1 MNSKKILMSEIS
13 QKYGIYAL
21 YLTCFSCIF
30 SSSLTSIFSVVM
42 IICWLA
48 SGSFKNIPVIVKEN
62 PITVFCIAYCC
73 LLLIGIFYSPA
84 ALSDSLDYFKKYRV
98 LLFIPIVLSLTM
110 GQQKVSRS
118 IVNAL
123 LLGYLFVL
131 VNAYLVDFNLIEPN
145 ALALKRRGGGFL
157 VIFAY
162 LVLQRAFVEKELRFL
177 WGGFFIAICY
187 DIFFILS
194 TRTGWIIFI
203 GLALLFFMQHFSIKK
218 QLVFFVLTASL
229 SIGIFYTSSSIQ
241 QSIDRT
247 LYSIKSYDVEEK
259 NAQTSLGLRLDWYQN
274 SIALI
279 KEKPMFGYG
288 TGGFEIAQKPLIVG
302 KSTQATGDPHNEYFL
317 TAVQIG
323 LVGCVVLLLLL
334 IDPVVRSFKLL
345 LLKNRNRAFALQA
358 TVLFLVIG
366 CFFNSWLLTSKPS
379 HVFAFLIIA
388 FYPVRDKQ
396 EETHSTN
403 TPLENKSA

>member
-1 MNSKKILMSEIS
+1 MSEIS

-48 SGSFKNIPVIVKEN
+48 SGTYKNFPVIVKEN
-62 PITVFCIAYCC
+62 PITIFCIAYCC
-73 LLLIGIFYSPA
+73 LLLLGIFYSPA

-110 GQQKVSRS
+110 GQQKVSRN

-131 VNAYLVDFNLIEPN
+131 VNAYLVDFSLLELN

-162 LVLQRAFVEKELRFL
+162 LVLQRALVEKELRFL
-177 WGGFFIAICY
+177 WGGFFLVICY
-187 DIFFILS
+187 DIFFILN
-194 TRTGWIIFI
+194 TRTGWLIFI
-203 GLALLFFMQHFSIKK
+203 GLALLFFVQHFSIK
-218 QLVFFVLTASL
+218 QQVILFVFTACIG
-229 SIGIFYTSSSIQ
+229 IGIFNTSDIFKER
-241 QSIDRT
+241 IDLT
-247 LYSIKSYDVEEK
+247 LHNLKNYDAEEK
-259 NAQTSLGLRLDWYQN
+259 NSKTGLGLRLDWYQN
-274 SIALI
+274 SIALV
-279 KEKPMFGYG
+279 KEKPLLGYG
-288 TGGFEIAQKPLIVG
+288 TGSFEIAQMPLIEG
-302 KSTQATGDPHNEYFL
+302 KATQATGDPHNEYFL

-388 FYPVRDKQ
+388 FYPIRDKQ
-396 EETHSTN
+396 EETHSAN

>member
-1 MNSKKILMSEIS
+1 MFGIS

-42 IICWLA
+42 IVCWLV
-48 SGSFKNIPVIVKEN
+48 SGTYKNIHVIIKEN
-62 PITVFCIAYCC
+62 PVTIFCIAYCC

-84 ALSDSLDYFKKYRV
+84 SLSDSLDYFKKYRV

-110 GQQKVSRS
+110 GRHNVSRN

-131 VNAYLVDFNLIEPN
+131 INAYLVDFSLLEPN
-145 ALALKRRGGGFL
+145 ALSLKRRGGGFL

-162 LVLQRAFVEKELRFL
+162 LVLQRALLEKELRFL
-177 WGGFFIAICY
+177 WGGFFLAICY
-187 DIFFILS
+187 DIFFILN
-194 TRTGWIIFI
+194 TRTGWVIFI
-203 GLALLFFMQHFSIKK
+203 GLALLFFMQNFSIKK
-218 QLVFFVLTASL
+218 QLLFFVLAAC
-229 SIGIFYTSSSIQ
+229 IGVGIFYTSDIFEERIST
-241 QSIDRT
+241 T
-247 LYSIKSYDVEEK
+247 LHNLKNYDAEEK
-259 NAQTSLGLRLDWYQN
+259 NASSSLGLRLDWYQN

-279 KEKPMFGYG
+279 KEKPLWGYG
-288 TGGFEIAQKPLIVG
+288 TGSFEIAQKPLIEG
-302 KSTQATGDPHNEYFL
+302 KNTQATGDPHNEYFL

-323 LVGCVVLLLLL
+323 LVGCLVLLLLL

-345 LLKNRNRAFALQA
+345 LLKKQEKAFALQA

-379 HVFAFLIIA
+379 HIFAFLIIA
-388 FYPVRDKQ
+388 FYPIRDKQ
-396 EETHSTN
+396 EETRYEKTL
-403 TPLENKSA
+403 LESKSV